1 MSKRFAICDDVGKAL
16 NVILMDDTSYPTNW
30 YPGYGRYLVA
40 LEAVTP
46 PSAPIH
52 PTKLTFNAVQVQGR
66 CGPGDTIN
74 LSTGV
79 VTPLTPPTPPPPTKD
94 ELRAYVSNKRWEVET
109 GGCPW
114 GGHVVATDRDSQSK
128 LIASVVAMQMGMRP
142 DPSGW
147 KMASGAF
154 VTLTNEQMM
163 GVIVATH
170 AHIAAAFD
178 VEEEVLSSITN
189 NGITTYAQID
199 AASWPANG

>member
-1 MSKRFAICDDVGKAL
+1 MSKRFAICDDVGKVL
-16 NVILMDDTSYPTNW
+16 NVILMDDEKYPANW

-46 PSAPIH
+46 PSEPIH
-52 PTKLTFNAVQVQGR
+52 PTKLTFSPVQVQGR

-74 LSTGV
+74 LTTGV

-94 ELRAYVSNKRWEVET
+94 ELRAYASEKRWQVET

-128 LIASVVAMQMGMRP
+128 LIATVVAMQMGMRP

-147 KMASGAF
+147 KMTSGAF
-154 VTLTNEQMM
+154 VTVTNEQMM
-163 GVIVATH
+163 QVIVVVH
-170 AHIAAAFD
+170 SHIATAFD

-199 AASWPANG
+199 AASWPTNG